1 MDSSVC
7 VCVCVVP
14 PRNKTCTH
22 GEATTAQKCA
32 RAHSHTT
39 YTHMLPVQVFD
50 GDVEDLENKAA
61 AAAAAANTGEA
72 LCYQGTNEP
81 LLHSILGA

>member
-1 MDSSVC
+1 
-7 VCVCVVP
+7 
-14 PRNKTCTH
+14 
-22 GEATTAQKCA
+22 
-32 RAHSHTT
+32 
-39 YTHMLPVQVFD
+39 MLPVQVFD